1 MYLIESYPGIP
12 ESYKSSYYKQKI
24 DDILST
30 VININNK
37 KYYYTT
43 EDKKLLY
50 LFYLRKILHNFCS
63 HHWKY
68 YMYKGDGKRYVDPL
82 AVLKFCTIG
91 YEKAFSCSTSSLEYT
106 SISDYT
112 SIEYYYKDIL
122 KHITF
127 IDEDGNIMV
136 KDLVSSS
143 AASTIIKLIKNAY
156 YYCDFSLVSYMLYF
170 DPVQNSGIKFDI
182 YHEYPNYNSD
192 YASTIISENLSKLQ
206 KAIKHVTYSDFVDLK
221 NIDTI
226 GCKVHRKS
234 SGFIRNYYL
243 STDISKDKLSYSI
256 LDVDSF
262 IKYQNIMNEITL
274 EPNYHIG
281 SEETAI
287 EYLTILSL
295 QFGQN
300 TVFEILNEQLCSRHA
315 IEPIE
320 PTIEDNI
327 LCSNKDIIIYSNK
340 YDIAYNTDRET
351 LLQGK
356 LFSEIKNSDKIVVLR
371 EKEEK

>member
-68 YMYKGDGKRYVDPL
+68 YMYRGDGKRYVDPL

-91 YEKAFSCSTSSLEYT
+91 YEKALSCSTSSLEYT
-106 SISDYT
+106 SISDYI

-182 YHEYPNYNSD
+182 YHEYPSYNRD
-192 YASTIISENLSKLQ
+192 DASTIISENLSKLQ
-206 KAIKHVTYSDFVDLK
+206 KVITSVAYSDFVDLD
-221 NIDTI
+221 NINTI
-226 GCKVHRKS
+226 GYKVRRKS

-243 STDISKDKLSYSI
+243 SIDIPEDKLSYNV

-274 EPNYHIG
+274 EQNYHIG
-281 SEETAI
+281 SEEAVI

-300 TVFEILNEQLCSRHA
+300 VVFTMLNEQLCRRYA
-315 IEPIE
+315 NATAA
-320 PTIEDNI
+320 PTTKDGI
-327 LCSNKDIIIYSNK
+327 LLAYSSK
-340 YDIAYNTDRET
+340 YDIVYNTDRET